1 MSIYPGLHFHLIKLN
16 SSKHTKIHKTL
27 LIQLVFSNL
36 YVPKMK
42 PRTKPLPLNLER
54 ENWRDR
60 QFLLK
65 KVDIKTGLHIAKD
78 SLYISKIKQ
87 KSHGSRFQAG
97 ETNQNEIIRASSHLW
112 RSLVILDRVSSHSQ
126 PWKRWG
132 EEKQEQHGPR
142 CAVALDRV
150 HGWSFPRNYKRRA
163 NLWKFVAETSVIT
176 WQIRSALR
184 SSCRDWGTCFNLIL
198 VPFLRIFHWI

>member
-1 MSIYPGLHFHLIKLN
+1 M
-16 SSKHTKIHKTL
+16 
-27 LIQLVFSNL
+27 FSNL

-65 KVDIKTGLHIAKD
+65 KVDIKTGLHIAND
-78 SLYISKIKQ
+78 CFYINKFKQ
-87 KSHGSRFQAG
+87 KSHRSRFQAG
-97 ETNQNEIIRASSHLW
+97 ETNQNEIIRTPNHLW
-112 RSLVILDRVSSHSQ
+112 RSFVILDRVSSHSQ
-126 PWKRWG
+126 PWKCWE

-142 CAVALDRV
+142 CAAALDRV
-150 HGWSFPRNYKRRA
+150 HGWYFPRNYRRRA

-176 WQIRSALR
+176 ILIRDKVDLR
-184 SSCRDWGTCFNLIL
+184 K
-198 VPFLRIFHWI
+198 